1 MSVIRADATWN
12 GDFDMSWIKGLLYAG
27 VSSVGL
33 IAGAGQAQEAA
44 TRVDDIIVTAQKR
57 AERLVDVPAA
67 VEVLNG
73 ADIRERGVT
82 DFLELSNQV
91 PGLALRE
98 SVAGRST
105 QALVI
110 RGVGADDFRPNGN
123 PSAALHVDGV
133 YQGSNIFFSNQFFD
147 LARVEVLKG
156 PQGTLYGRNSSTG
169 VVNLITNRPTEKA
182 SGYVEVEYSSFNT
195 LNVEAAVGGMIDE
208 SLGVRVAVLHED
220 GDGPFQHQGTA
231 GFEGFRLDPRIS
243 PLPRQAPV
251 DDFGGP
257 NFTALRGTLTYS
269 PADGTD
275 VTVQVQGAR
284 DRSDL
289 NIADVPLG
297 SPSRNPIDSDPFTV
311 ASNLV
316 PQLNADTAGVYAQLD
331 QSIGSVTLT
340 LQASHQTV
348 DQKAANSDGTPL
360 RLIDVTYD
368 TTLSQT
374 TYEARLA
381 SDKAGRLDWLVGA
394 FYLTDKVDFD
404 SVLLALD
411 NPGFRTNL
419 FTAYQ
424 QDRESLAAF
433 GQVDLAVTS
442 RLELTAGLR
451 YTDET
456 VRFNGI
462 TGDLNPFGTTLRSD
476 SFPLLFKNRFSDKN
490 WSGRGALTYKPS
502 DDSSLYLAVA
512 RGFKAGGFDGSTLF
526 TPPENDPINSETV
539 WSYEAGLK
547 WLPRGGPFGITA
559 DVFYNEY
566 EGLQGNREVDFRG
579 TPVLV
584 RVNLAG
590 AEVYGAE
597 LSASA
602 RLTEGLD
609 ASLGV
614 AVLRTKITDVNTP
627 SQSLRN
633 RILGNDLPD
642 APELSLNA
650 SLRYERPMGQMTLVA
665 QVDAAYKSEMFKE
678 EENLVAV
685 PDYTLVNGRLGLN
698 SPDGGWGL
706 AVFAR
711 NLTDAE
717 YFTSYQPQ
725 GRAVRQRLVATPRTV
740 GVELSFRY

>member
-1 MSVIRADATWN
+1 MARIRK
-12 GDFDMSWIKGLLYAG
+12 FLYAG

-33 IAGAGQAQEAA
+33 LAGTAQAQEAA
-44 TRVDDIIVTAQKR
+44 TQVEDIIVTAQKR
-57 AERLVDVPAA
+57 TERLVEVPVAIQ
-67 VEVLNG
+67 VLAG
-73 ADIRERGVT
+73 SDLRERGVT

-91 PGLALRE
+91 PGLALRQ

-147 LARVEVLKG
+147 LARIEVLKG

-169 VVNLITNRPTEKA
+169 VVNLITNRPSEVA
-182 SGYVEVEYSSFNT
+182 SGFVELEYSSFNT
-195 LNVEAAVGGMIDE
+195 INLEAAVGGMIDDRV
-208 SLGVRVAVLHED
+208 GVRLAVLHED
-220 GDGPFQHQGTA
+220 GDGYFQHQGTA
-231 GFEGFRLDPRIS
+231 GFEGFRLDPRI
-243 PLPRQAPV
+243 PTLPRQAPV

-257 NFTALRGTLTYS
+257 NFTALRGTVTYS

-289 NIADVPLG
+289 NITDVPLG
-297 SPSRNPIDSDPFTV
+297 SPARNPIDNDPFTV

-316 PQLNADTAGVYAQLD
+316 PQLNADTAGAYVQLD
-331 QSIGSVTLT
+331 QAIGTATLT
-340 LQASHQTV
+340 IQASHQTV
-348 DQKAANSDGTPL
+348 DQTAANSDGTPL
-360 RLIDVTYD
+360 RLIDVTYE
-368 TTLSQT
+368 TALTQT

-381 SDKAGRLDWLVGA
+381 SETSGRFDWLVGA

-419 FTAYQ
+419 FTQYQ
-424 QDRESLAAF
+424 QDRDSLAAF
-433 GQVDLAVTS
+433 GQVGVALTPA
-442 RLELTAGLR
+442 LELIAGLR

-456 VRFNGI
+456 VVFDGI

-476 SFPLLFKNRFSDKN
+476 SFPLLFENRFEDQN
-490 WSGRGALTYKPS
+490 WSGRGALTYRPS
-502 DDSSLYLAVA
+502 DDSSLYVAVA

-526 TPPENDPINSETV
+526 TPPENDPIGSETV
-539 WSYEAGLK
+539 WSYEAGFK
-547 WLPRGGPFGITA
+547 WLPRNGALAFTA
-559 DVFYNEY
+559 DVFFSEY
-566 EGLQGNREVDFRG
+566 KGLQGNREVDFKG

-597 LSASA
+597 LSGSA
-602 RLTEGLD
+602 RLAEGLE
-609 ASLGV
+609 ATLG
-614 AVLRTKITDVNTP
+614 AAFLRTEITEVNTP
-627 SQSLRN
+627 SAALRN
-633 RILGNDLPD
+633 RLLGNDLPD
-642 APELSLNA
+642 APEVSLNA
-650 SLRYERPMGQMTLVA
+650 ALRYERSLGALQLEA

-685 PDYTLVNGRLGLN
+685 PDYTLVNARVGLTN
-698 SPDGGWGL
+698 QTAGWGL
-706 AVFAR
+706 AAFAR
-711 NLTDAE
+711 HVTDAE

-725 GRAVRQRLVATPRTV
+725 GRAVRQRLVAPPRTV
-740 GVELSFRY
+740 GVELTFRY